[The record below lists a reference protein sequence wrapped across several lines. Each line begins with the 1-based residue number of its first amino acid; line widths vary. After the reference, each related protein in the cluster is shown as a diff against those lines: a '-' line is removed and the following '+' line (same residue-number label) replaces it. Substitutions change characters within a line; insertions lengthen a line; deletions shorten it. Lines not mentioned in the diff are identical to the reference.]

1 MYFFPRNGATLNDSF
16 CFFMYQGISF
26 PRSGKVSS
34 DLCYFHKV
42 KINRKKT
49 GNCGKLFSIKLEIIV
64 IFNFHKTENV
74 TPVSFIFTKWKG
86 I

>member
-1 MYFFPRNGATLNDSF
+1 MYFFPRNGATLNDSL

-26 PRSGKVSS
+26 SRSGKVSS

-42 KINRKKT
+42 KITRKKT
-49 GNCGKLFSIKLEIIV
+49 GNFGKLFSIKLEIIV
-64 IFNFHKTENV
+64 IFHFDKTENV
-74 TPVSFIFTKWKG
+74 TPVSFIFRKWKG